1 MVNVANF
8 KGLHYIDLSALVEH
22 DKDTARLLCKSLGY
36 DIDSLDFETFGKA
49 LPAEWMNRTLEVY
62 PSINDFVCCYLDF
75 LTHYRELYPV
85 GDEKTF
91 PALDEYVDV
100 VGYGNRLLET
110 IGAEYARILP
120 NGKIVITEI
129 GW

>member
-1 MVNVANF
+1 MANF
-8 KGLHYIDLSALVEH
+8 KGLHYVDLGTLVEY
-22 DKDTARLLCKSLGY
+22 DKDTARLLCNSLGY
-36 DIDSLDFETFGKA
+36 NIDSLDFEIFGKA
-49 LPAEWMNRTLEVY
+49 QPAEWMNRALEVY
-62 PSINDFVCCYLDF
+62 PSINDFVCYYLDF

-100 VGYGNRLLET
+100 VGYGNRLLEE
-110 IGAEYARILP
+110 IGAEYARVLP
-120 NGKIVITEI
+120 NGKIVTTDV

>member
-1 MVNVANF
+1 MANF
-8 KGLHYIDLSALVEH
+8 KALNYIDLGALMEY
-22 DKDTARLLCKSLGY
+22 DKDTARLLCKQLGW

-49 LPAEWMNRTLEVY
+49 LPAEWMNRLLDVY
-62 PSINDFVCCYLDF
+62 PSIEDFVGTYLDF
-75 LTHYRELYPV
+75 LTRYRELYPV

-91 PALDEYVDV
+91 PALDEYIDV

-110 IGAEYARILP
+110 IGAEYARVLP
-120 NGKIVITEI
+120 NGKIVITNV